1 MHLLPEPLFVL
12 PTDSLQTRTLA
23 GTDNGRSVLLLA
35 VELLDPDPHYF
46 ELLDP
51 DPQSVL
57 LLAGLRIRIRIIL
70 SCWIR
75 IRNQCSFSQGCGSG
89 SALF

>member
-35 VELLDPDPHYF
+35 GFRIRMDPHYF

-51 DPQSVL
+51 DPDPHK
-57 LLAGLRIRIRIIL
+57 
-70 SCWIR
+70 
-75 IRNQCSFSQGCGSG
+75 
-89 SALF
+89 

>member
-35 VELLDPDPHYF
+35 GF
-46 ELLDP
+46 
-51 DPQSVL
+51 
-57 LLAGLRIRIRIIL
+57 RIRIRIIL

-75 IRNQCSFSQGCGSG
+75 IRIRIADPDPGGQKWPT
-89 SALF
+89 

>member
-23 GTDNGRSVLLLA
+23 GTDNGRSVLILA
-35 VELLDPDPHYF
+35 GLRIRMDPHYF

-51 DPQSVL
+51 DPHS
-57 LLAGLRIRIRIIL
+57 
-70 SCWIR
+70 
-75 IRNQCSFSQGCGSG
+75 NCGSG
-89 SALF
+89 SRRAKMTHINRKSTEISCFEVLDVLFCGLL